1 LNHNRIETDYL
12 RKKTKTRPGPLQ
24 AHGKTAVFFC
34 RESGCDGAGQTL
46 LSATALTFLEALW
59 QERSIGE
66 AGSSL
71 NSMLNVSLVGGQQ
84 VLICE
89 GLLAQ
94 QPSIFRQTRLTQG

>member
-1 LNHNRIETDYL
+1 MA
-12 RKKTKTRPGPLQ
+12 KPLF
-24 AHGKTAVFFC
+24 FFC

-71 NSMLNVSLVGGQQ
+71 NSMLNVSCIVQSSDHTDVVVPNLSLFVP
-84 VLICE
+84 LKN
-89 GLLAQ
+89 L
-94 QPSIFRQTRLTQG
+94 